1 MNTYSRSKQL
11 YIDDHLS
18 KKLTEPERRLN
29 ALKAIE
35 KVINVKNPGLLNG
48 VGLFEKF
55 DKNGFAKQYEVWK
68 GLPLSG
74 AEKSVITGLFK
85 FSK

>member
-1 MNTYSRSKQL
+1 MNNYNKSKQL
-11 YIDDHLS
+11 YIADHLA
-18 KKLTEPERRLN
+18 KNLEQPKRRLD

-35 KVINVKNPGLLNG
+35 QVLKENDPELLKG
-48 VGLFEKF
+48 AGLFEKF
-55 DKNGFAKQYEVWK
+55 DKPGLIKKYETWK
-68 GLPLSG
+68 GSSLSG